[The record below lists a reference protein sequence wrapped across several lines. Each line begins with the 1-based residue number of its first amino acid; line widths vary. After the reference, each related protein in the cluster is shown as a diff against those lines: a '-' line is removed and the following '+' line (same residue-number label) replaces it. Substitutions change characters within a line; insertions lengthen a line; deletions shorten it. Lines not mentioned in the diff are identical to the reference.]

1 MVNNEMKLGLYADHT
16 RDRIKQTNN
25 IDDRAMSSRFTKH
38 VSRKLY

>member
-1 MVNNEMKLGLYADHT
+1 MVNNEMKLYADHT

-38 VSRKLY
+38 VSRKLH